1 MPSGTTKPERGGV
14 SIGAQFATRDGD
26 GGAVWAGGVTEPGGA
41 WASATPEAAINR
53 HDSNNARF
61 IPMPGKRFAAGEVPR
76 PKRFQEKWFRV
87 A

>member
-1 MPSGTTKPERGGV
+1 VVVPSGTAIVEPGAGC
-14 SIGAQFATRDGD
+14 IGAQLATESGD

-61 IPMPGKRFAAGEVPR
+61 IPIRENGSRLK
-76 PKRFQEKWFRV
+76 
-87 A
+87 

>member
-1 MPSGTTKPERGGV
+1 MSPSGSDRWPVVVPFGTARPERGDV
-14 SIGAQFATRDGD
+14 SIGAQFNAPDGD

-61 IPMPGKRFAAGEVPR
+61 IPMWENGLWLK
-76 PKRFQEKWFRV
+76 
-87 A
+87 